1 MDYMNYRYL
10 MQHISYHLH
19 TFVKQ
24 YEKNGQFTSA
34 FCGQVDFSDAFSE
47 NKNLK
52 EFLSCPVSF
61 LFPFLFSVNQYH
73 VYAFVPT
80 PKFDFLIGPVRFSQ
94 TVHLK
99 YEISKKE
106 GTLSELSSLPLCD
119 FSTLIQDILLI
130 YNLCTEEVLTE
141 NDLYALS
148 CTDFQIEEH
157 AEKYFSELVF
167 QNREQGKTHNP
178 YDQEIREF
186 SSIEHGDL
194 EQLKRSLEEDY
205 TGEIGT
211 LAKDP
216 LRHTKNLAI
225 VLITLASRAAIRG
238 GVLSELSFSL
248 SDTYIQQVEECND
261 IPALIHLAHSAEFHY
276 AQMVHDL
283 KEGKSKNAEKDSSF
297 HINRCK
303 DYIFSHLHGKIS
315 VCEIA
320 ENLKLNPN
328 YLSGLFQKCE
338 HVTISEF
345 IQKEKIRL
353 VKNLLIYSQYT
364 YAEIAA
370 YLGYSSQSH
379 LGKQF
384 KKYTGLTPGKYREKY
399 GRKEFAEEDK

>member
-1 MDYMNYRYL
+1 MNYRYL

-24 YEKNGQFTSA
+24 YKKNGLFTDS
-34 FCGQVDFSDAFSE
+34 FCARVNFHDVISGDKNIKEWLPFPVNFS
-47 NKNLK
+47 
-52 EFLSCPVSF
+52 
-61 LFPFLFSVNQYH
+61 FPFLFSINLDCI
-73 VYAFVPT
+73 YAFIPT
-80 PKFDFLIGPVRFSQ
+80 PEWDFLIGPVRFSQ

-99 YEISKKE
+99 YKFSEDAADISWI
-106 GTLSELSSLPLCD
+106 SSLPLCD
-119 FSTLIQDILLI
+119 FSTLIRDILLI
-130 YNLCTEEVLTE
+130 YNLCTEEIFTE
-141 NDLYALS
+141 TDLYTLS
-148 CTDFQIEEH
+148 CMDFNIEEQT
-157 AEKYFSELVF
+157 EKKFSELIF
-167 QNREQGKTHNP
+167 QNREAGKIHNP

-186 SSIEHGDL
+186 SSIEQGDL
-194 EQLKRSLEEDY
+194 EQLKQSLEEDY
-205 TGEIGT
+205 PGEIGT

-225 VLITLASRAAIRG
+225 VIITLASRAAIRG
-238 GVLSELSFSL
+238 GILPELSFSL
-248 SDTYIQQVEECND
+248 SDSYIQKIEECND
-261 IPALIHLAHSAEFHY
+261 IPALTHLFHSAEFHY
-276 AQMVHDL
+276 AQMVRDL
-283 KEGKSKNAEKDSSF
+283 KEENPENALKDSSF

-315 VCEIA
+315 ISEIA
-320 ENLKLNPN
+320 KVLELNPN

-338 HVTISEF
+338 HMTISEF
-345 IQKEKIRL
+345 IQKEKVRL

-399 GRKEFAEEDK
+399 GRKEFAEENI

>member
-1 MDYMNYRYL
+1 MNYRYL

-24 YEKNGQFTSA
+24 YAKNGILTDF
-34 FCGQVDFSDAFSE
+34 FCAR
-47 NKNLK
+47 KNFCDTVSGSKNIK
-52 EFLSCPVSF
+52 EWLPFPVSF
-61 LFPFLFSVNQYH
+61 SFPFLFSVNQDCI
-73 VYAFVPT
+73 YAFVPSKT
-80 PKFDFLIGPVRFSQ
+80 YDFLIGPVRFSQ
-94 TVHLK
+94 AVHLK
-99 YEISKKE
+99 YKFSEVKMEASWISA
-106 GTLSELSSLPLCD
+106 LPLCD

-130 YNLCTEEVLTE
+130 YNLCTEKTLTE
-141 NDLYALS
+141 NDLYTLS
-148 CTDFQIEEH
+148 CIDFHIEKQT
-157 AEKYFSELVF
+157 EKNFSELIF
-167 QNREQGKTHNP
+167 QNREAGKIHNP
-178 YDQEIREF
+178 YDQEVREF
-186 SSIEHGDL
+186 LSIEQGDL

-205 TGEIGT
+205 PGEIGT
-211 LAKDP
+211 LAKNP

-225 VLITLASRAAIRG
+225 VIITLASRAAIRG
-238 GVLSELSFSL
+238 GILPELSFSL
-248 SDTYIQQVEECND
+248 SDSYIQKIEECSD
-261 IPALIHLAHSAEFHY
+261 IPTLVHLYHSAEFHY
-276 AQMVHDL
+276 AQIVRDL
-283 KEGKSKNAEKDSSF
+283 KEENPENTLKDSSY

-315 VCEIA
+315 ICEIA
-320 ENLKLNPN
+320 EVLELNPN

-399 GRKEFAEEDK
+399 GRKEFAEENI